1 MNVVGTKFLLWCK
14 FFQNCYE
21 SESKQFYEEKSNQHG
36 KENFEVGIQNFVDMN
51 SVSVVNAKDD
61 NYDETNNEFGSN
73 DELINVQL
81 IKVKSL
87 YLCK

>member
-1 MNVVGTKFLLWCK
+1 
-14 FFQNCYE
+14 
-21 SESKQFYEEKSNQHG
+21 
-36 KENFEVGIQNFVDMN
+36 MN

-87 YLCK
+87 IIMQIDI